1 MSGSELMGA
10 RGESLRE
17 TLERMSMENDRV
29 RLHEVEITDF
39 AVIPRLIDEF
49 LQRIDEIGPN
59 PFKGL

>member
-1 MSGSELMGA
+1 MGA

-39 AVIPRLIDEF
+39 KMIPRLIDEF